1 MTGSLLVAVYA
12 LLPLVLPDS
21 PGRKTTYLW
30 NHLPPWLGV
39 TLAVLALFVAQY
51 HAWVDLRRDKEQGTR
66 VLASL
71 HIDGPYLLLKVKNL
85 SSKLA
90 TFRVALSKPDTL
102 FEMKCRWADT
112 NTVDLALMSGESR
125 DALVAELFFSDER
138 NRAASW
144 NAPSRNAP
152 SRLIGASFA
161 TDDVPA
167 EPDSDAAQLH
177 SLDLEVALLS
187 SPSLENEFKR
197 VVRLV
202 WGRVYEKADSEWK
215 LVGTILR

>member
-144 NAPSRNAP
+144 NAP
-152 SRLIGASFA
+152 
-161 TDDVPA
+161 DDVPA